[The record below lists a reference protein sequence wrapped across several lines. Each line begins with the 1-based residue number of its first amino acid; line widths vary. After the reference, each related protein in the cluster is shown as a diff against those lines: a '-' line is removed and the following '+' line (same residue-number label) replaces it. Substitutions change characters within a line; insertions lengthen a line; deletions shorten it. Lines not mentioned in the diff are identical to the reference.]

1 MSWFKRFFYFILT
14 NILVMITV
22 SIAFNLIL
30 EFTGAKQYAGATG
43 LLAIWSL
50 VWGMGGAFISLLIS
64 KWTVKRMMGVQVINP
79 QTANGTEADLVQI
92 VHQLAL
98 NAGLTQMPEVGIYDA
113 PEINAFATGR
123 SRNSALV
130 AVSTGLLRA
139 MNKSQIEGV
148 LGHEIAHIANGD
160 MVTMTLIQGVVNAFV
175 LFFSRILA
183 GIIANN
189 IESRNRDW
197 IRFGL
202 SMVFDIAFGILG
214 SIVVCYFSRGRE
226 FRADAGGAKYA
237 GREKMVSAL
246 KALQT
251 QFEQIP
257 ADNSQA
263 AVMKISS
270 RSGGILGLFGTHPS
284 LEERIARLQSASDIA

>member
-1 MSWFKRFFYFILT
+1 MTWFKRFGYFILT
-14 NILVMITV
+14 NLLVMITI
-22 SIAFNLIL
+22 SIAFNLIIQ
-30 EFTGAKQYAGATG
+30 FTGANRYAGATG
-43 LLAIWSL
+43 YLAIWSL
-50 VWGMGGAFISLLIS
+50 VWGMGGSLISLLIS
-64 KWTVKRMMGVQVINP
+64 KWTVKRMMGVRVINP
-79 QTANGTEADLVQI
+79 QTASTQDAELVEL

-98 NAGLTQMPEVGIYDA
+98 NAGLQKMPEVGIYDA

-139 MNKSQIEGV
+139 MNRDQIQGV
-148 LGHEIAHIANGD
+148 LGHEIAHVANGD
-160 MVTMTLIQGVVNAFV
+160 MVTLTLIQGVVNAFV
-175 LFFSRILA
+175 IFFSRILA

-214 SIVVCYFSRGRE
+214 SMVVCYFSRARE

-237 GREKMVSAL
+237 GREKMISAL
-246 KALQT
+246 RALQQ
-251 QFEQIP
+251 QFNQIP
-257 ADNSQA
+257 SDNSGA

-270 RSGGILGLFGTHPS
+270 RSGGILGLLGTHPS
-284 LEERIARLQSASDIA
+284 LETRIARLEQARAL